1 MHLTAFEIAN
11 EIILCKKI
19 IYFHLSYFPQLR
31 TTSVLHYIYFT
42 LIVTSLWGM
51 LAKRVHYLSNPL
63 SAIEKLKR
71 QFQYAREEI
80 LGRIK
85 SFHFT
90 YEETEY
96 RHVQSNI
103 TQFK

>member
-1 MHLTAFEIAN
+1 
-11 EIILCKKI
+11 
-19 IYFHLSYFPQLR
+19 
-31 TTSVLHYIYFT
+31 
-42 LIVTSLWGM
+42 M

-80 LGRIK
+80 PGRIK

-96 RHVQSNI
+96 RHAQSNI